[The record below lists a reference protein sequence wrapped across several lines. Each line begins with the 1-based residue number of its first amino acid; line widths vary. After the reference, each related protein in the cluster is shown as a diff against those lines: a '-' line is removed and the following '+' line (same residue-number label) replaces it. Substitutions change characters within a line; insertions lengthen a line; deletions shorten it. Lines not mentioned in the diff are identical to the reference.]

1 MIEIR
6 QIKLP
11 VGHTD
16 ADLKLAIQKRLKDS
30 SQFTYEISKRA
41 VDSRKKSELK
51 YVYHVLVSV
60 QNEKR
65 LLARLKN
72 DRDISLYAPVA
83 YTMPKQ
89 GAVPLKHRPVIV
101 GAGPAGLFCGLML
114 ARAGYRPW
122 IIERGRDVDSRAA
135 DVEKFWETGILKPD
149 SNVQFGE
156 GGAGTFS
163 DGKLN
168 TLVKDKFGRNR
179 KVLEL
184 FAEHGA
190 PREILIESRPHIGTD
205 KLRQVIKSM
214 RREFLGLGGEISF
227 STVLKDI
234 SVVPSADKAGGN
246 QSRVS
251 AITIETAQG
260 KTRRIPVQAL
270 VLALGHSARDTFA
283 MLHRQGVPME
293 PKAFSVGLRV
303 EHDREM
309 IQRAQYGDSKE
320 AMGLASASYKLT
332 YQAKDGR
339 GVFSFCMCPGGY
351 VVNASS
357 EPLMLAVNGM
367 SNHDR
372 MAKNSNSAIIVTVT
386 PKDFDGNG
394 ALAGVEF
401 QRKWERAA
409 YVCGQGKVPV
419 QRFGDLCA
427 GRATAAF
434 GSLTPNIKGQ
444 YQMADLNNCLPDYV
458 IRDIIEGIYAFDEKI
473 HGFANADTILAGI
486 ESRTSSPLRILRNGE
501 FESEIRG
508 IYPCGEGAGY
518 AGGITSAAMD
528 GIKVFEAIVKKYN
541 Y

>member
-16 ADLKLAIQKRLKDS
+16 ADLKRAIQKRLKDS
-30 SQFTYEISKRA
+30 SGFTYEISKRA
-41 VDSRKKSELK
+41 IDSRKKDELK

-60 QNEKR
+60 KNEEK

-72 DRDISLYAPVA
+72 DRDISLYAPVV
-83 YTMPKQ
+83 YRMPEP
-89 GAVPLKHRPVIV
+89 GHIPLKHRPVII

-135 DVEKFWETGILKPD
+135 DVENFWETGVLNPN

-184 FAEHGA
+184 FVEHGA
-190 PREILIESRPHIGTD
+190 PKEILIESKPHIGTD
-205 KLRQVIKSM
+205 KLKQVIKSI
-214 RREFLGLGGEISF
+214 REEFLRLGGKISF
-227 STVLKDI
+227 STLLKDI
-234 SVVPSADKAGGN
+234 SAAPFADNEDGFR
-246 QSRVS
+246 SRVS
-251 AITIETAQG
+251 SITIETSQG
-260 KTRRIPVQAL
+260 ETREIPVQVL

-283 MLHRQGVPME
+283 MLDRRGLPME
-293 PKAFSVGLRV
+293 PKAFSIGLRV

-309 IQRAQYGDSKE
+309 IQRAQYGDSEE
-320 AMGLASASYKLT
+320 AMRLPSASYKLT
-332 YQAKDGR
+332 YQAQDGR

-357 EPLMLAVNGM
+357 EPSMLAVNGM

-386 PKDFDGNG
+386 PEDFGGSG

-409 YVCGQGKVPV
+409 YDCGAGRVPV
-419 QRFGDLCA
+419 QCFGDLCA
-427 GRATAAF
+427 GRATTAF

-458 IRDIIEGIYAFDEKI
+458 IRDIIEGIHDFDKKL

-486 ESRTSSPLRILRNGE
+486 ESRTSSPLRILRGGD